1 MNVGDLVKIKLEH
14 SSNFGGKKGIIID
27 KSIENISTGTNNKI
41 LVYKLLVDGIII
53 NIPMKWMVLLNTHP
67 ETQEK

>member
-1 MNVGDLVKIKLEH
+1 MNVGDLVEIKPEH
-14 SSNFGGKKGIIID
+14 SVNYGGKQGIIVD
-27 KSIENISTGTNNKI
+27 RRIEILPPGTQRI

-53 NIPMKWMVLLNTHP
+53 NVPLRWMVRINTHP

>member
-1 MNVGDLVKIKLEH
+1 MNVGDLVILKSGHPQE
-14 SSNFGGKKGIIID
+14 GKQGVIVD
-27 KSIENISTGTNNKI
+27 KTIEILGPDTNRI

-53 NIPMKWMVLLNTHP
+53 DVPLRWMVRINAHP

>member
-1 MNVGDLVKIKLEH
+1 MNVGDLVKLKEAH
-14 SSNFGGKKGIIID
+14 SHNFGGKEGIIVD
-27 KSIENISTGTNNKI
+27 KSIEILPPGTDRI

-53 NIPMKWMVLLNTHP
+53 NVPLKWMVRINTHP

>member
-1 MNVGDLVKIKLEH
+1 MNVGDLVELKPGHPQEGKQGVIVDRTIEILP
-14 SSNFGGKKGIIID
+14 GGIQR
-27 KSIENISTGTNNKI
+27 I

-53 NIPMKWMVLLNTHP
+53 NVPLRWMVQINTHP

>member
-1 MNVGDLVKIKLEH
+1 MNVGDLVELKLGHPQEGKRGVIVDRTIEILP
-14 SSNFGGKKGIIID
+14 GGIQR
-27 KSIENISTGTNNKI
+27 I

-53 NIPMKWMVLLNTHP
+53 NVPLRWMVQINTHP

>member
-1 MNVGDLVKIKLEH
+1 MNVGDLVELKSGHPHEGKQGVIVDRTIEILP
-14 SSNFGGKKGIIID
+14 GGIQR
-27 KSIENISTGTNNKI
+27 I

-53 NIPMKWMVLLNTHP
+53 NVPLRWMVQINTHP